1 MSFFCW
7 AVKDIAPATGSSVTN
22 IASTALTACLLWQ
35 PKIGTIEFIDSLF
48 QLTSPLIARRASVT
62 YETVEKEKL
71 GIEAYARFSLQI
83 TNKAVLLG
91 RGAITQNLW

>member
-1 MSFFCW
+1 M
-7 AVKDIAPATGSSVTN
+7 
-22 IASTALTACLLWQ
+22 
-35 PKIGTIEFIDSLF
+35 
-48 QLTSPLIARRASVT
+48 TSPLIARRASVT